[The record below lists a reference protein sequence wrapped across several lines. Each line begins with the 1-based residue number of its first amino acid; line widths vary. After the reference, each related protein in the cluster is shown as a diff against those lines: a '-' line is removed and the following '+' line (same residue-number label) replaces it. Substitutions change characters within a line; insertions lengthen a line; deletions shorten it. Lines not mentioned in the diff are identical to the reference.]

1 MAGPVGAALGF
12 ANQGLHPRGPWT
24 LVAASRAGTARLRG
38 RPCPRL
44 RPLSSFLPPSFLSP
58 SPPLPPSSLSF
69 CKRFL
74 FVPPGCRQTDGRC
87 INHRRF
93 WARIRL
99 RGGALTPPRWGVGT
113 SVQATQVM

>member
-44 RPLSSFLPPSFLSP
+44 RPLSSFLPPCLGCP
-58 SPPLPPSSLSF
+58 CPPRPPASRAGWQRVRCGRGGGGSGHD
-69 CKRFL
+69 
-74 FVPPGCRQTDGRC
+74 VGPQIPPGAIRQTE
-87 INHRRF
+87 
-93 WARIRL
+93 
-99 RGGALTPPRWGVGT
+99 GALTIEGSGLGFG
-113 SVQATQVM
+113 SEEGL

>member
-74 FVPPGCRQTDGRC
+74 FVPCAEGSGHDVGPQIPPGAVRQTE
-87 INHRRF
+87 
-93 WARIRL
+93 
-99 RGGALTPPRWGVGT
+99 GALTIEGSGLGFG
-113 SVQATQVM
+113 SEEGL